1 LGRQCGNATDMAM
14 ESALINKAAY
24 IMCPCC
30 VGKLKFALEGGT
42 SKSAAAVRKHR
53 PKTLRRV
60 SQTRGFPGLR
70 CEPLTTA
77 AIPLLIRALLVMRPR
92 Y

>member
-1 LGRQCGNATDMAM
+1 MNQCGNATDMAM

-42 SKSAAAVRKHR
+42 STSAAKVPPLHPMAPTNTYPLYAPV
-53 PKTLRRV
+53 LY
-60 SQTRGFPGLR
+60 R
-70 CEPLTTA
+70 CLS
-77 AIPLLIRALLVMRPR
+77 
-92 Y
+92 